1 MIYIFIKYLNK
12 FQLDKKCTDLTVDN
26 VYYKYKF
33 SSWMK
38 IYSRQ
43 IVCKFIHE
51 VASVD
56 AALCC
61 TRVNALAE
69 APHNNVGKGPG
80 LTNWVALSG

>member
-1 MIYIFIKYLNK
+1 
-12 FQLDKKCTDLTVDN
+12 
-26 VYYKYKF
+26 
-33 SSWMK
+33 MK

>member
-1 MIYIFIKYLNK
+1 
-12 FQLDKKCTDLTVDN
+12 
-26 VYYKYKF
+26 
-33 SSWMK
+33 MK
-38 IYSRQ
+38 IYSRP

-56 AALCC
+56 AALCS
-61 TRVNALAE
+61 RVNALAE

>member
-1 MIYIFIKYLNK
+1 MIYIYIFVKYLNE
-12 FQLDKKCTDLTVDN
+12 FQDKKMRDLTVN
-26 VYYKYKF
+26 NIYYKYKF
-33 SSWMK
+33 SSRMK
-38 IYSRQ
+38 IYSRP

-56 AALCC
+56 AALCS
-61 TRVNALAE
+61 RVNALAE